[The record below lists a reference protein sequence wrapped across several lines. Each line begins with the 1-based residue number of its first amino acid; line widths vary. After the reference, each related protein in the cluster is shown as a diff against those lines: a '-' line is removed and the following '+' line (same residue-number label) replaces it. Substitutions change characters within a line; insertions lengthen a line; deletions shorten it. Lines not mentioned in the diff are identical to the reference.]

1 MKQAT
6 KATGEI
12 TESGSNIS
20 LSLSAVSAADKS
32 DGNSGEHTPVKEN
45 RQESSDSAEEEVVP
59 IKEVAIT
66 MSNLKRTKDKRGPA
80 GLVNEA
86 NAPSWFKRKTLKAK
100 NLEYSDNDGTM

>member
-1 MKQAT
+1 M
-6 KATGEI
+6 
-12 TESGSNIS
+12 
-20 LSLSAVSAADKS
+20 SAVSAADKS
-32 DGNSGEHTPVKEN
+32 DGNSGEHTSVKEN
-45 RQESSDSAEEEVVP
+45 RQEPSDSAEEEEVVP

-86 NAPSWFKRKTLKAK
+86 NAPSWFKRKTLIAK